1 MHELFLVQALLVQLK
16 ELCEEHGRSKVSMVT
31 VSIGK
36 ESCVV
41 PDSFA
46 FLFDA
51 VKAEEECAT
60 GALLRIEEGEGRDL
74 ILLRVELEEADRS
87 V

>member
-1 MHELFLVQALLVQLK
+1 MHELFLVQALLRQLRD
-16 ELCEEHGRSKVSMVT
+16 LCEEHGRSRVSMVT

-36 ESCVV
+36 EACVV

-51 VKAEEECAT
+51 VKAEEECTAE
-60 GALLRIEEGEGRDL
+60 ALLCLVEGEGNDL
-74 ILLRVELEEADRS
+74 ILLRVELEEADKG